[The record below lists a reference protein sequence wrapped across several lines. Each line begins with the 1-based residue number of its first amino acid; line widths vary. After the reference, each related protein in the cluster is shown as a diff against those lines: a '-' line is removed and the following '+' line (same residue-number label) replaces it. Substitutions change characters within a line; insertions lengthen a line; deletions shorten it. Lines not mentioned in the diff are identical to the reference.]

1 MALTD
6 NKITT
11 WTNPIVNEA
20 DRPQRSAADMK
31 AIFDSNSNQL
41 KKALNGLIDAL
52 TQSGGGDIGASVEG
66 MAGNNVQALI
76 AELKGLIDAVEEYTD
91 SLKTPS
97 GAASVGAEVSGITG
111 DNIAAV
117 LTALKTLCDRVDTT
131 GDGDLFLKNDGT
143 YGLPTVGSA
152 ANGLPIGGKAGQFLK
167 KASSVNF
174 AGYWGGI
181 VDEALSGLLKASNGE
196 LAAAEAGV
204 DYQPPLVSGTD
215 YQPPIPAGTYA
226 TPNDVSEAVSG
237 HNSAGN
243 AHSALFSKKQ
253 TAPAL
258 ASSLPASGAALTANT
273 IYNVSSPVGTYVFT
287 PPASGWAH
295 GTFSTAA
302 SVAVSFV
309 SGANYLG
316 EAPAIEASKTYEFDV
331 YNGVWAV
338 QEVVSA

>member
-1 MALTD
+1 MAIQD

-31 AIFDSNSNQL
+31 SVFDSNSNQL

-76 AELKGLIDAVEEYTD
+76 AELKGLIDAIEEYTD

-97 GAASVGAEVSGITG
+97 GAANVGAKVSGITG
-111 DNIAAV
+111 NNIAAV
-117 LTALKTLCDRVDTT
+117 LAALKTLCDRVDTT

-143 YGLPTVGSA
+143 YGLPTVVNA

-204 DYQPPLVSGTD
+204 DYAAPAADTVVTASTSAWSDNTITLSVTGVMADSKLEIGLSDTATDEQYAAATAAQIRATGSGN
-215 YQPPIPAGTYA
+215 GTVTLKA
-226 TPNDVSEAVSG
+226 A
-237 HNSAGN
+237 
-243 AHSALFSKKQ
+243 
-253 TAPAL
+253 TAPTID
-258 ASSLPASGAALTANT
+258 LPIIIRRLS
-273 IYNVSSPVGTYVFT
+273 
-287 PPASGWAH
+287 
-295 GTFSTAA
+295 
-302 SVAVSFV
+302 
-309 SGANYLG
+309 
-316 EAPAIEASKTYEFDV
+316 
-331 YNGVWAV
+331 
-338 QEVVSA
+338 

>member
-52 TQSGGGDIGASVEG
+52 GQSGGGDIGASVEG

-76 AELKGLIDAVEEYTD
+76 AELKGLIDAIEEYTD
-91 SLKTPS
+91 SLKTPN
-97 GAASVGAEVSGITG
+97 GAANVGAEVSGITG

-204 DYQPPLVSGTD
+204 DYQTPLAAGTD
-215 YQPPIPAGTYA
+215 
-226 TPNDVSEAVSG
+226 
-237 HNSAGN
+237 
-243 AHSALFSKKQ
+243 
-253 TAPAL
+253 
-258 ASSLPASGAALTANT
+258 
-273 IYNVSSPVGTYVFT
+273 
-287 PPASGWAH
+287 
-295 GTFSTAA
+295 
-302 SVAVSFV
+302 
-309 SGANYLG
+309 
-316 EAPAIEASKTYEFDV
+316 
-331 YNGVWAV
+331 
-338 QEVVSA
+338 

>member
-41 KKALNGLIDAL
+41 KTALNNLIDAL
-52 TQSGGGDIGASVEG
+52 TASGAGEIGAKVEG
-66 MAGNNVQALI
+66 MSGTDVLSLLV
-76 AELKGLIDAVEEYTD
+76 EMKELIDALDEYAET
-91 SLKTPS
+91 LKS
-97 GAASVGAEVSGITG
+97 SDGAANIGAAVAGVTG

-181 VDEALSGLLKASNGE
+181 VDDALSGLLKASNGE
-196 LAAAEAGV
+196 LTAAEAGV
-204 DYQPPLVSGTD
+204 DYQTPLTSGTD

-226 TPNDVSEAVSG
+226 TPDDVSEAVSG
-237 HNSAGN
+237 HNSASN
-243 AHSALFSKKQ
+243 AHSALFNKKQ

-309 SGANYLG
+309 SGVNYLG
-316 EAPAIEASKTYEFDV
+316 AAPAIEASKTYEFDV